1 MITRRMDDKLEA
13 LKSYFDT
20 KFKKQEEGLTK
31 TFNNIIADLKKKRS
45 LKKYNMK
52 FQNNVNS

>member
-1 MITRRMDDKLEA
+1 MIIRRVEYKWEE
-13 LKSYFDT
+13 LKSFFNT
-20 KFKKQEEGLTK
+20 KFNDQEESLTK
-31 TFNNIIADLKKKRS
+31 TKRS